1 MNKIGKVNLKIDQK
15 QRLYVIREGKG
26 YSCLGWDVC
35 KRWTEGLHKELLE
48 CFNDYKNSD
57 LCKQNY
63 PKGTWKAYFRY
74 VNLVELARNINLG
87 SGYRFNHQLE
97 PRLIGLEG
105 KRVEVTDKEGNK
117 RRFYVGKST
126 GFVPVHLEISKRN
139 STGGDVVYIR
149 DTDTIKVI
157 GER

>member
-1 MNKIGKVNLKIDQK
+1 MIKINQK
-15 QRLYVIREGKG
+15 QRLYVIPEGKG
-26 YSCLGWDVC
+26 YTCLGFQVC
-35 KRWTEGLHKELLE
+35 KKWTEGLHKELLQQYS
-48 CFNDYKNSD
+48 NYKYTALS
-57 LCKQNY
+57 KQK
-63 PKGTWKAYFRY
+63 PKQGTYNAYSHY
-74 VNLVELARNINLG
+74 QELLDLARGVNNLT
-87 SGYRFNHQLE
+87 GYRFTYQLE

-105 KRVEVTDKEGNK
+105 KRVEITDKEGTK

-139 STGGDVVYIR
+139 STGGDVVCIW